1 MQDTPASSL
10 EFVLYTVGPPSSS
23 VVDGRDI
30 ETLATNLDA
39 LAMEAFMSEVNDQQQ
54 HERYQGGRSSPDNS
68 TSAIAASASKPE
80 DVQRLL
86 TLLYKIGEAQTRREN
101 TLHRGISCN
110 ICCANPL
117 NGVRFKC
124 LNCVDY
130 DVCSRCEPSCDH
142 YITHVFVKIVIP
154 IPPLANPRTTLLQV
168 FYPGMVMWNSYPV
181 FITSGVFRSVCIG
194 SSIVQL
200 CSF

>member
-1 MQDTPASSL
+1 MF
-10 EFVLYTVGPPSSS
+10 EGPPSSPG
-23 VVDGRDI
+23 DGNDM
-30 ETLATNLDA
+30 DA
-39 LAMEAFMSEVNDQQQ
+39 LGSNLHTLGVEAFSGVDDQQQ
-54 HERYQGGRSSPDNS
+54 QLRGGNAHNVDGTNGG
-68 TSAIAASASKPE
+68 PE
-80 DVQRLL
+80 DVQQLL

-110 ICCANPL
+110 ICSANPL

-142 YITHVFVKIVIP
+142 DITHVFVKIVIP

-168 FYPGMVMWNSYPV
+168 FYPGKKEMFLKTRIQVYKK
-181 FITSGVFRSVCIG
+181 FTSN
-194 SSIVQL
+194 
-200 CSF
+200 